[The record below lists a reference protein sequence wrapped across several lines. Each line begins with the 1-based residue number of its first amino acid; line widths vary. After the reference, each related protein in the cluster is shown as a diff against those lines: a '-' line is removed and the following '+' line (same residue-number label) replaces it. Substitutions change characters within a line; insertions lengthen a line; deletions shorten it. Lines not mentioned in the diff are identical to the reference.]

1 MIDSEVEQ
9 KTSDIILVDHLSI
22 MQSVIKFLTEHI
34 FFLNIMNESCL
45 EIIETTQ
52 IYFLSKL
59 QILVKIG

>member
-1 MIDSEVEQ
+1 MIDPEVEQ

-34 FFLNIMNESCL
+34 IFLNIMNESCL

>member
-1 MIDSEVEQ
+1 MIDPEVEQ
-9 KTSDIILVDHLSI
+9 KTSDIFLVYHLSI